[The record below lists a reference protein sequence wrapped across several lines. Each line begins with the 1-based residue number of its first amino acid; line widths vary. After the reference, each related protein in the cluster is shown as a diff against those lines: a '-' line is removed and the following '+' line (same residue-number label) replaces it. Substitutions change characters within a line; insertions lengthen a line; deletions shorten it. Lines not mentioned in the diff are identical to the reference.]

1 MVEETF
7 LAASI
12 LLSSINPIPAAA
24 VASDINF
31 ALSLSPSALIT
42 AARLSSSAFA
52 TTNLDLSASC
62 CATCFCSTAFEN
74 SAPYDKCL
82 ISVEL
87 RHNRLQNLV
96 SNRRKDL
103 FVILKP

>member
-74 SAPYDKCL
+74 SAPYDKCTYGR
-82 ISVEL
+82 SV
-87 RHNRLQNLV
+87 R
-96 SNRRKDL
+96 S
-103 FVILKP
+103 